1 MATPNPTSP
10 PPFRE
15 AMGLEV
21 IDLPFGRLLGHAGD
35 LPGFSNAVF
44 STEDGRQ
51 QFGLMINLYL
61 APPAVQAAYL
71 QALAAIGA
79 RLLEGAA

>member
-21 IDLPFGRLLGHAGD
+21 IDTPGGRLLGHAGD
-35 LPGFSNAVF
+35 LPGFSNGVF
-44 STEDGRQ
+44 STQDGRR

-71 QALAAIGA
+71 QALVTIAL
-79 RLLEGAA
+79 RLLQGAA